1 MPWRLLNRHDE
12 KRPSGRFAG
21 LTDFHPGL
29 AAASLGE
36 CGPTF
41 ESDQS
46 GAATRA
52 DDTDIKLAL

>member
-12 KRPSGRFAG
+12 KRPSGRFAA

-36 CGPTF
+36 RGSTF
-41 ESDQS
+41 ASDHS
-46 GAATRA
+46 GAAARA
-52 DDTDIKLAL
+52 ADTVIKLAL

>member
-12 KRPSGRFAG
+12 KRPPGRFAA

-36 CGPTF
+36 CGSTF

-46 GAATRA
+46 GAAAGA
-52 DDTDIKLAL
+52 DDTDLKFAL